1 MRHFLPV
8 IPFAMLC
15 ISSATPVSAQEC
27 AALSGRMRLA
37 CAVAKY
43 PAFGARVERCKD
55 EARAMG
61 LRVVRGDPG
70 FRGYV
75 EGCVRR
81 IVAARRTYARED

>member
-1 MRHFLPV
+1 MLRSLQFLSLLCV
-8 IPFAMLC
+8 TLAAMP
-15 ISSATPVSAQEC
+15 ANAQEC
-27 AALSGRMRLA
+27 AALSGRMRFA

-43 PAFGARVERCKD
+43 PAFGAKVERCKD

-61 LRVVRGDPG
+61 LRVVRGDPA

-81 IVAARRTYARED
+81 IVASRRTYARED

>member
-1 MRHFLPV
+1 MHRFFQVLLL
-8 IPFAMLC
+8 LC
-15 ISSATPVSAQEC
+15 IIMAATRANAQDC
-27 AALSGRMRLA
+27 AALSGRMRFA

-61 LRVVRGDPG
+61 LRVVRGDPA

-81 IVAARRTYARED
+81 IVAARGNYTRED